1 MPNSPEVL
9 ANYGQIPR
17 DSYNAFSFKHALL
30 KAVPLS
36 SKGRLRKLIRVNHMN
51 KAALVEWVH
60 GKIGGT
66 KVQAEEVVDG
76 MIEAIIGTLKK
87 GGEVSIAGLGIFSV
101 KQRAARMAR
110 NPKTGEQVKVAAMKV
125 PKFRAAK
132 GLKDAVK

>member
-1 MPNSPEVL
+1 
-9 ANYGQIPR
+9 
-17 DSYNAFSFKHALL
+17 
-30 KAVPLS
+30 
-36 SKGRLRKLIRVNHMN
+36 MN
-51 KAALVEWVH
+51 KAALVDWVH

-110 NPKTGEQVKVAAMKV
+110 NPKTGDKITLAARKA
-125 PKFRAAK
+125 PGFTAGKT
-132 GLKDAVK
+132 LKKAVR